1 MYILK
6 LSVHLYIY
14 LKLIC
19 IWLNMY
25 ISVGDDKRVDVY
37 VNMMVVSLYDLSE
50 VGMVSLIEA
59 RVQ

>member
-1 MYILK
+1 
-6 LSVHLYIY
+6 
-14 LKLIC
+14 
-19 IWLNMY
+19 MY

-59 RVQ
+59 HVFCMRAISLNVIREKVK